1 MTVVDMHCHVVP
13 EHFDT
18 PGTRASAREWPV
30 MEHFEQGRARVM
42 INGSNFRTVTSQN
55 WDAQVRLDD
64 MAREG
69 VDVQVISPMP
79 QLLSYWFTARD
90 GVEMCRYLNEF
101 IAEMVHYSPG
111 RIHGL
116 GVVPLQDPDAA
127 ARELSE
133 VKAGGLR
140 GVEIGT
146 NIVGLSLAEARFLP
160 FFQEA
165 ERLDLSV
172 FVHALHPTM
181 TDRIQGPDAAV
192 NAIGFPTET
201 GLTIGSMITSGAM
214 EAAPNLRIAFS
225 HGGGTFSALLPRMQN
240 AWSRTWNGD
249 APMAGA
255 PESPLREA
263 LPQSPLDYAR
273 RLYYD
278 TLVFDRRTIR
288 YLAEM
293 VGTSQ
298 LTVGTDYPYAER
310 EQPVGQTLRSMGFT
324 PDEQEDI
331 LSRNSLRFLGL

>member
-13 EHFDT
+13 EHFDA
-18 PGTRASAREWPV
+18 PGTRASARDWPV

-42 INGSNFRTVTSQN
+42 INGSNFRTVTNQN

-214 EAAPNLRIAFS
+214 EAAPNLRMAFS

-240 AWSRTWNGD
+240 AWSRMWNGD